1 MCVGSPADI
10 RKAPDLDLVKEFL
23 MNFGTQKSKSPVWLD
38 MDQTQLDEAYDQ
50 LKFAPNRDE
59 IVRRYASNSEEAR
72 RRLGVPKRL
81 SYGASPIEG
90 VDLYATDKANAP
102 VNIFVHGG
110 AWRSGSARD
119 NAFAAELFVR
129 SGVHYLV
136 ADFANVLDTGGDLM
150 LVSRQL
156 RDAVA
161 WAYNNASTFGGDRN
175 RIYIS
180 GHSSGAHLASV
191 VMVTDWDHDFGLPK
205 DIVKGGVLCSGMFD
219 LRPVRLSS
227 RGKDIRFTDVVE
239 HALSSQR
246 HLNKLHAPIVV
257 AYGTLETPEF
267 QRQSRDFAAAAE
279 ALGSPARLL
288 VAEGYNHFEIAET
301 LANPYG
307 LLGRAVLHQMNL
319 TAD

>member
-1 MCVGSPADI
+1 
-10 RKAPDLDLVKEFL
+10 
-23 MNFGTQKSKSPVWLD
+23 MNFGMQKSKSPVWLD

-50 LKFAPNRDE
+50 LRFAPNRDQ

-90 VDLYATDKANAP
+90 FDLYVTDKPNAP
-102 VNIFVHGG
+102 VNIFIHGG

-136 ADFANVLDTGGDLM
+136 ADFANVLETGGDLM
-150 LVSRQL
+150 LVSQQV

-191 VMVTDWDHDFGLPK
+191 AMVTDWGHDFGLPK

-227 RGKDIRFTDVVE
+227 RGKDIRFTDAVE

-279 ALGSPARLL
+279 ALGKPVRLP

-307 LLGRAVLHQMNL
+307 LLGRAVLQQMNL

>member
-1 MCVGSPADI
+1 MS
-10 RKAPDLDLVKEFL
+10 
-23 MNFGTQKSKSPVWLD
+23 FGIQKSKSPVWLD

-50 LKFAPNRDE
+50 LKFAPNRDQ
-59 IVRRYASNSEEAR
+59 ILKRYASNSEEAR
-72 RRLGVPKRL
+72 LRLGVPTRL
-81 SYGASPIEG
+81 SYGVSPIEG
-90 VDLYATDKANAP
+90 FDLYATDKPNAP
-102 VNIFVHGG
+102 VNIFIHGG
-110 AWRSGSARD
+110 AWRSGLARD

-129 SGVHYLV
+129 SGVHFLV
-136 ADFANVLDTGGDLM
+136 ADFANVLETGGDLM
-150 LVSRQL
+150 LVSHQVRN
-156 RDAVA
+156 AVA
-161 WAYNNASTFGGDRN
+161 WAYDNATTFGGDPN

-191 VMVTDWDHDFGLPK
+191 VMVTDWGHDFGVPI

-227 RGKDIRFTDVVE
+227 RGKDIRFTDAVE

-246 HLNKLHAPIVV
+246 HLNKLRAPIVI
-257 AYGTLETPEF
+257 AYGRLETPEF

-279 ALGSPARLL
+279 ALSKPVRLL

-307 LLGRAVLHQMNL
+307 LLGRAVLQQMTL